1 MYLLYKYKSR
11 KSIKIEKILDLG
23 LGELVS
29 SVHSRDFF
37 NIKTTLTFNPMLEVL
52 DFGSGEIVS
61 SVHGRKFI

>member
-1 MYLLYKYKSR
+1 M
-11 KSIKIEKILDLG
+11 KIEKVLDLG